1 MGETGRPDGCPSSG
15 LAGAMRLGACNA
27 QNRAGHGDL
36 DAHGE
41 YSAQASWTRP
51 VLMHCDPATQAKKRN
66 PGDHSY
72 MVPRGMGPTLVNPT
86 QVILQHLN
94 SNLDFAGANC
104 HLKCG
109 PEYQNS

>member
-1 MGETGRPDGCPSSG
+1 
-15 LAGAMRLGACNA
+15 
-27 QNRAGHGDL
+27 
-36 DAHGE
+36 
-41 YSAQASWTRP
+41 
-51 VLMHCDPATQAKKRN
+51 MHCDPATQAKKRN